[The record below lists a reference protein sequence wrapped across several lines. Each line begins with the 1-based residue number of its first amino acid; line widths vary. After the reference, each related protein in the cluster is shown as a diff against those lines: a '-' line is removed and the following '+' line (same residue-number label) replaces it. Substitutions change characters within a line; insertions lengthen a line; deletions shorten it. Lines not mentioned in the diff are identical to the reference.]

1 MFILFPVAR
10 SVLTFLRRASF
21 LKCVVP
27 FDSNLTFHRFFGYVC
42 EYRPALVL
50 IAFCCKG
57 YACCLAAFLHCCLH
71 SNVGCDCAC
80 SFTKH
85 AHNLDDS
92 SCYYAMY
99 CSVSFLLD
107 PHLRAR
113 GQFYQSGKPQGHT
126 TTHLHADF
134 QLASALTCQMHTT
147 AH

>member
-57 YACCLAAFLHCCLH
+57 YACSL
-71 SNVGCDCAC
+71 
-80 SFTKH
+80 
-85 AHNLDDS
+85 
-92 SCYYAMY
+92 
-99 CSVSFLLD
+99 
-107 PHLRAR
+107 
-113 GQFYQSGKPQGHT
+113 
-126 TTHLHADF
+126 
-134 QLASALTCQMHTT
+134 SALLPTFQCWRRLCVLVHH
-147 AH
+147 ACA